1 MSGWAGFA
9 LFPERLEDYTGRTEI
24 ISGGQIEA
32 MLLRED
38 LENLEKERLAPY
50 AQFSCETRGR
60 SQEEPRDTLRME
72 FQRDRDRIIHCSAFR
87 KLEGKTQVFLPFE
100 GDYHRNRLT
109 HTMEVA
115 QIARTMARTL
125 RLNEDLTEAVAL
137 AHDLGHAPFG
147 HAGENALRKK
157 MADDGGF
164 EHNEQGLRVIERL
177 EERFVGRPGLNLT
190 WEVREGIAK
199 HHTAFDH
206 PSLDRFDPE
215 LRPAL
220 EAQICDVADE
230 IAYLHHDLDDALT
243 FELIREDDLPDVPWV
258 WEIWQEARGGLDA
271 RRDRAQLK
279 FRALGK
285 LFDLAVQDVLRQTT
299 SNVERLE
306 LKTVADARAAEETA
320 VSFSREMTGRY
331 AELRSF
337 LMERVYMHHRVVRNA
352 IKAERFISDLFD
364 LYERVPAQ
372 LSRKHQQR
380 IDSEGLRRVV
390 CAYIAGMTDRLC
402 QEEYSNAFGAQ
413 LANP

>member
-1 MSGWAGFA
+1 
-9 LFPERLEDYTGRTEI
+9 
-24 ISGGQIEA
+24 
-32 MLLRED
+32 MLWRED
-38 LENLEKERLAPY
+38 LEKLEKERLAPY
-50 AQFSCETRGR
+50 AQFSAGTRGR
-60 SQEEPRDTLRME
+60 SQEERLDSLRME

-157 MADDGGF
+157 MADYGGF
-164 EHNEQGLRVIERL
+164 EHNEQGVRVVERL

-190 WEVREGIAK
+190 WEVREGVAK

-206 PSLDRFDPE
+206 PSLGRFDPE
-215 LRPAL
+215 KRPPL

-230 IAYLHHDLDDALT
+230 IAYLHHDLDDALK
-243 FELIREDDLPDVPWV
+243 FELIHEDDLPDVPWV
-258 WEIWQEARGGLDA
+258 GEIWQEARGGYDS

-285 LFDLAVQDVLRQTT
+285 LFDIAVQDVLKQTT
-299 SNVERLE
+299 SNVERLQPE
-306 LKTVADARAAEETA
+306 TIDDVRVAGEAIVAC
-320 VSFSREMTGRY
+320 SSEMTERY
-331 AELRSF
+331 AQLRTF
-337 LMERVYMHHRVVRNA
+337 LMERVYMHPRVVRNA
-352 IKAERFISDLFD
+352 IKAERFIGDLFD
-364 LYERVPAQ
+364 LYERVPGQ
-372 LSRKHQQR
+372 LSRRHQQR

-390 CAYIAGMTDRLC
+390 CDYIAGMTDRFC

-413 LANP
+413 LA